1 MPDYFVTVDHEE
13 VNETA
18 NACSITGTVNG
29 VQCAALVKCSDL
41 NGKEAKDQERIKMR
55 ALART
60 FAGRQAVP
68 PSQAG
73 AVKVSL

>member
-13 VNETA
+13 VNPLA

-29 VQCAALVKCSDL
+29 VPCAALVQCSDL
-41 NGKEAKDQERIKMR
+41 AGKEEKAQERIKLQ
-55 ALART
+55 ALARA